1 MGEIPFLPYC
11 TVVCEDKKTTNV
23 GVVFDTSWKSSGPS
37 LNDCL
42 YKGYKTDAILKSY
55 PSQNYILPYHTFY
68 KHWWVFVQIK
78 VTKIC
83 HEYLQLWWFN
93 DIFAKQSTITWNWLT
108 KLVFEVTI
116 IPFYL
121 NASTQGHPKLFEFE
135 LKFTELVERYIFL
148 TILSGAK

>member
-42 YKGYKTDAILKSY
+42 YKGYKTDAIPKRITSY
-55 PSQNYILPYHTFY
+55 PITLSTSTDEF
-68 KHWWVFVQIK
+68 FVQIK